1 MITIKD
7 AKFLANELIL
17 GTDIKSRATDT
28 VRATYAAYVSGDE
41 KAEKVL
47 VTLWEV
53 CATDKPTLAVI
64 RSIFNRVTKKMH
76 KELEID
82 RRAMV
87 VKDGKLVEAQQR
99 GAKGDGGGEGEG
111 GEVESAEVETLGL
124 VAAHAETVDTDE
136 LKAALKTIAAHADT
150 VTDPEVV
157 DALNIA
163 LDMLNAI

>member
-17 GTDIKSRATDT
+17 GTDIKSRATET
-28 VRATYAAYVSGDE
+28 VRATYAAFVSGDA

-76 KELEID
+76 KELGIEK
-82 RRAMV
+82 RAMV

-111 GEVESAEVETLGL
+111 GEVETLGL
-124 VAAHAETVDTDE
+124 VAEHAETVDTDE
-136 LKAALKTIAAHADT
+136 LKAAWRTLAAHADT
-150 VTDPEVV
+150 VTDPEVF

>member
-7 AKFLANELIL
+7 AKFLAKELIL
-17 GTDIKSRATDT
+17 GTDIKSRATET
-28 VRATYAAYVSGDE
+28 VRATYAAFVSGDD

-47 VTLWEV
+47 VTLWET

-99 GAKGDGGGEGEG
+99 GTKGDGGGEGEG
-111 GEVESAEVETLGL
+111 GEVESAAPV
-124 VAAHAETVDTDE
+124 
-136 LKAALKTIAAHADT
+136 ADT
-150 VTDPEVV
+150 PTAKSHYMQVLAEAHDQSECAEFRMAVKY
-157 DALNIA
+157 ALSK
-163 LDMLNAI
+163 MG

>member
-7 AKFLANELIL
+7 AKFLARELIL
-17 GTDIKSRATDT
+17 GTDIKSRATET
-28 VRATYAAYVSGDE
+28 VRATYAAFVIGDE

-47 VTLWEV
+47 VTLWET

-82 RRAMV
+82 KRAMV

-99 GAKGDGGGEGEG
+99 GTKGDGGGEGEG
-111 GEVESAEVETLGL
+111 GEDNGKSFDTTNKRDQHAILVLHELLSAERDVEIRN
-124 VAAHAETVDTDE
+124 
-136 LKAALKTIAAHADT
+136 ALSLAI
-150 VTDPEVV
+150 
-157 DALNIA
+157 DALA
-163 LDMLNAI
+163 CKL

>member
-17 GTDIKSRATDT
+17 GTDIKSRATET
-28 VRATYAAYVSGDE
+28 VRATYAAFVSGDA

-47 VTLWEV
+47 VTLWET

-82 RRAMV
+82 KRAMV

-99 GAKGDGGGEGEG
+99 GNKGGSEGEG
-111 GEVESAEVETLGL
+111 GEVESLGL
-124 VAAHAETVDTDE
+124 VAAHADTVDTDE

-150 VTDPEVV
+150 VTDPEVF

>member
-28 VRATYAAYVSGDE
+28 VRATYAAFVSGDE

-47 VTLWEV
+47 VTLWEI

-76 KELEID
+76 KELGIEK
-82 RRAMV
+82 RAMV
-87 VKDGKLVEAQQR
+87 VKEGKLAESQER
-99 GAKGDGGGEGEG
+99 GAKGDGASGDGGAENTGKEFATT
-111 GEVESAEVETLGL
+111 EKRDENAIRVLSALLSAEQDVEIRNALS
-124 VAAHAETVDTDE
+124 VA
-136 LKAALKTIAAHADT
+136 I
-150 VTDPEVV
+150 
-157 DALNIA
+157 DALA
-163 LDMLNAI
+163 YKL

>member
-17 GTDIKSRATDT
+17 GTDIKSRATET
-28 VRATYAAYVSGDE
+28 VRATYAAFVSGDE
-41 KAEKVL
+41 KAEKIL

-64 RSIFNRVTKKMH
+64 RAIFNRVTKKMH
-76 KELEID
+76 KELGIEK
-82 RRAMV
+82 RAMV

-99 GAKGDGGGEGEG
+99 GTKGDGGGDGEG
-111 GEVESAEVETLGL
+111 AEVETLGL
-124 VAAHAETVDTDE
+124 VAEHAETVDTDE
-136 LKAALKTIAAHADT
+136 LKAAWRTLAAHADT
-150 VTDPEVV
+150 VTDPEVF

>member
-17 GTDIKSRATDT
+17 GTDIKSRATET
-28 VRATYAAYVSGDE
+28 VRATYAAFVSGDE
-41 KAEKVL
+41 KAEKIL

-64 RSIFNRVTKKMH
+64 RAIFNRVTKKMH

-99 GAKGDGGGEGEG
+99 GTKGDGGGEGEG
-111 GEVESAEVETLGL
+111 GAENTGKEFATTNKRDQHAILVLHELLSAEKDVEIRN
-124 VAAHAETVDTDE
+124 
-136 LKAALKTIAAHADT
+136 ALSLAI
-150 VTDPEVV
+150 
-157 DALNIA
+157 DALA
-163 LDMLNAI
+163 CKL

>member
-7 AKFLANELIL
+7 AKFLAKELIL

-28 VRATYAAYVSGDE
+28 VRATYAAYVSGDV

-76 KELEID
+76 KELDID
-82 RRAMV
+82 KRAMV

-99 GAKGDGGGEGEG
+99 GAKGDGGGEGEEG
-111 GEVESAEVETLGL
+111 TDNGQSFDTNKKRDQNAIKVLAVLREETKDVEQRN
-124 VAAHAETVDTDE
+124 
-136 LKAALKTIAAHADT
+136 ALALAI
-150 VTDPEVV
+150 
-157 DALNIA
+157 DALA
-163 LDMLNAI
+163 RLV

>member
-1 MITIKD
+1 
-7 AKFLANELIL
+7 
-17 GTDIKSRATDT
+17 
-28 VRATYAAYVSGDE
+28 
-41 KAEKVL
+41 
-47 VTLWEV
+47 
-53 CATDKPTLAVI
+53 
-64 RSIFNRVTKKMH
+64 MH

-99 GAKGDGGGEGEG
+99 GTKGEG
-111 GEVESAEVETLGL
+111 GGDGEGGEVETLGL

-150 VTDPEVV
+150 VTDPEVF

>member
-17 GTDIKSRATDT
+17 GTDIKSRATET
-28 VRATYAAYVSGDE
+28 VRATYAAFVSGDE

-76 KELEID
+76 KELGIEK
-82 RRAMV
+82 RAMV

-99 GAKGDGGGEGEG
+99 GAKGDGGGE
-111 GEVESAEVETLGL
+111 VETLGL
-124 VAAHAETVDTDE
+124 VAEHAETVDTDE
-136 LKAALKTIAAHADT
+136 LKAAWRTLAAHADT
-150 VTDPEVV
+150 VTDPEVF

>member
-7 AKFLANELIL
+7 AKFLAKELIL

-76 KELEID
+76 KELDID
-82 RRAMV
+82 KRAMI
-87 VKDGKLVEAQQR
+87 VKDGKLVESQQR
-99 GAKGDGGGEGEG
+99 AAKGTGGGGEGEG
-111 GEVESAEVETLGL
+111 GEDNGQSFDTNKKRDQNAIKVLAVLREETKDVEQRN
-124 VAAHAETVDTDE
+124 
-136 LKAALKTIAAHADT
+136 ALALAI
-150 VTDPEVV
+150 
-157 DALNIA
+157 DALA
-163 LDMLNAI
+163 RLV

>member
-17 GTDIKSRATDT
+17 GTDIKSRATET
-28 VRATYAAYVSGDE
+28 VRATYAAYVSGDA

-47 VTLWEV
+47 VTLWET

-99 GAKGDGGGEGEG
+99 GAKGEGGGEGEG
-111 GEVESAEVETLGL
+111 GEDNGKSFDTTNKRDQHAILVLHELLSAEKDVEIRN
-124 VAAHAETVDTDE
+124 
-136 LKAALKTIAAHADT
+136 ALSLAI
-150 VTDPEVV
+150 
-157 DALNIA
+157 DALA
-163 LDMLNAI
+163 CKL

>member
-17 GTDIKSRATDT
+17 GTDIKSRATET
-28 VRATYAAYVSGDE
+28 VRATYAAFVSGDE

-99 GAKGDGGGEGEG
+99 GAKGDGGGEDEGEG
-111 GEVESAEVETLGL
+111 GAENTGTEFATTKKRDENAIRVLSVLLSAEQDVEIRNALS
-124 VAAHAETVDTDE
+124 VA
-136 LKAALKTIAAHADT
+136 I
-150 VTDPEVV
+150 
-157 DALNIA
+157 DALA
-163 LDMLNAI
+163 YKL

>member
-17 GTDIKSRATDT
+17 GTDIKSRATET
-28 VRATYAAYVSGDE
+28 VRATYAAFVSGDA

-47 VTLWEV
+47 VTLWET

-64 RSIFNRVTKKMH
+64 RAIFNRVTKKMH

-99 GAKGDGGGEGEG
+99 GAKGDSGSEGEG
-111 GEVESAEVETLGL
+111 GAVESAAPVADTPTAKSHYMQVLA
-124 VAAHAETVDTDE
+124 AAHDKSECSEFRMAV
-136 LKAALKTIAAHADT
+136 KYALSK
-150 VTDPEVV
+150 
-157 DALNIA
+157 
-163 LDMLNAI
+163 MG

>member
-28 VRATYAAYVSGDE
+28 VRATYAAYVSGDA

-76 KELEID
+76 KELDID
-82 RRAMV
+82 KRAMV

-99 GAKGDGGGEGEG
+99 GAKGDGGGGEG
-111 GEVESAEVETLGL
+111 DEGTDNGQSFDTNKKRDQNAIKVLAVLREETKDVEQRN
-124 VAAHAETVDTDE
+124 
-136 LKAALKTIAAHADT
+136 ALALAI
-150 VTDPEVV
+150 
-157 DALNIA
+157 DALA
-163 LDMLNAI
+163 RLV